1 MTLVGFAILVIIAA
15 LVITHSNKSLPPPV
29 VEEEPVVEPVES
41 QKPSLTLVVFWL
53 FILMATI
60 ALGLCGIWLNV

>member
-15 LVITHSNKSLPPPV
+15 LVITQSNKSLPPPV

-60 ALGLCGIWLNV
+60 ALGLYGIWLNV